1 MKRLFII
8 VAEVMLILAL
18 GFAGT
23 SQGATY
29 GSASSESSNLQKI
42 YPTTSQEYE
51 AIKYVYLLQG
61 HSLPSTTGP
70 WSGDELLSMV
80 ENIEAEVTSETL
92 LKMLEA
98 VKASVLEEHPIKTKG
113 IDLEFT
119 LQVALEAYA
128 HTNTDGYQRVTT
140 QGIKE
145 KAFQGRGQW
154 VYGTTSQKPFFST
167 IWETWAANHFYAWF
181 ELNLQNSV
189 HSGDSY
195 SKEVGVSKLSTNVLF
210 LQNLELDL
218 SLFDGNFPNR
228 AFVSAGATGWSL
240 EAGRERLNWGA
251 GKTGNLTI
259 SDNLP
264 YHEMARYTTYS
275 NKYKYTFLVSFFPHS
290 LNYWKDSSTGETGF
304 GDGKGS
310 GATAGSSGSRTWNAY
325 DASYGN
331 PLQGLRFYTAHRVEA
346 RLFKDKLTLTLTEGL
361 MYMSETNTL
370 DFRALNPVNFNHNNY
385 TASNSN
391 STFALEADWTII
403 KGLNVYGQVILDEF
417 AFPGVEEGPS
427 ATNRTVPTAMGFLA
441 GVQGAFELKGG
452 IFQAS
457 IEFAKTDPYLYLREG
472 VGSDIGYYGIDY
484 IVATRN
490 WSTSSDAITYDE
502 YVLGYTYGPDA
513 LVANLNAQWVSS
525 DFTLRLGGNVFFMA
539 HGTHDLW
546 THWTRIGGT
555 QADFSAND
563 SSPTTTHTS
572 TNNKYPDA
580 QTVRNSVQYSLIYG
594 VNASYAFLD
603 YLTASAQLNYLDIFN
618 YGNEKNVRQSDL
630 QLALS
635 LVYKL

>member
-8 VAEVMLILAL
+8 TTQLILILAIA
-18 GFAGT
+18 FAA
-23 SQGATY
+23 QN
-29 GSASSESSNLQKI
+29 NLQKI
-42 YPTTSQEYE
+42 YSTTSTEYE
-51 AIKYVYLLQG
+51 AIKYVYLIQG

-80 ENIEAEVTSETL
+80 ENIEDEVTSETL
-92 LKMLEA
+92 LKMLEN
-98 VKASVLEEHPIKTKG
+98 VKASVLEEHPIQTKG

-119 LQVALEAYA
+119 LQVALEGYA
-128 HTNTDGYQRVTT
+128 HTNTDGRERVTT

-154 VYGTTSQKPFFST
+154 VYGTTSQKPFFTT

-189 HSGDSY
+189 HSGSDY
-195 SKEVGVSKLSTNVLF
+195 SKEVGVKKLSTNVLF
-210 LQNLELDL
+210 FQNLELDL

-228 AFVSAGATGWSL
+228 AFVSAGGTGWSI

-264 YHEMARYTTYS
+264 YHEMARFTTYS
-275 NKYKYTFLVSFFPHS
+275 DKYKYTFLVSFFPHA
-290 LNYWKDSSTGETGF
+290 LNYWKENTG
-304 GDGKGS
+304 
-310 GATAGSSGSRTWNAY
+310 ASSGSSDARTWSAY

-346 RLFKDKLTLTLTEGL
+346 RLLNDKLTLTLTEGL
-361 MYMSETNTL
+361 MYMSETNTI
-370 DFRALNPVNFNHNNY
+370 DVRALNPVNFNHNNY
-385 TASNSN
+385 IASNSN
-391 STFALEADWTII
+391 STFAFEADWTIL
-403 KGLNVYGQVILDEF
+403 KGLNVYAQVIMDEF
-417 AFPGVEEGPS
+417 AFPGIEEGPS
-427 ATNRTVPTAMGFLA
+427 ATNRTVPTALGYLA

-457 IEFAKTDPYLYLREG
+457 FEVAKTDPYLYLREG
-472 VGSDIGYYGIDY
+472 VGNDYGIDY

-490 WSTSSDAITYDE
+490 WSTSSNAITYDE

-513 LVANLNAQWVSS
+513 LAANLNAQWVSS

-539 HGTHDLW
+539 HGTHDIW
-546 THWTRIGGT
+546 THWTPIGGT
-555 QADFSAND
+555 QADISANG
-563 SSPTTTHTS
+563 STPTTTHTS
-572 TNNKYPDA
+572 VNNKYPDA

-594 VNASYAFLD
+594 LNASYDFLE
-603 YLTASAQLNYLDIFN
+603 YLTASAQLNYIDIFN
-618 YGNEKNVRQSDL
+618 YGNEKDVRQSDL

-635 LVYKL
+635 VVYSY